1 MFCPKNEPEL
11 TLDLHMRISLKRK
24 WLGDTALLLFS
35 LLAPASLQDLHAG
48 DFCAQQHASSAPQQQ
63 ITIPNRPATPLFKGP
78 QGKQKT
84 EIHFDPSTK
93 TVTLKLLVQD
103 PNGYFIPNIHRD
115 NFMVYENGVRQND
128 LSVDIEHA
136 PATLGVLVE
145 FGGRSQALNRNIAIE
160 ISSAGGQL
168 QDVLGPKDKVA
179 VWKYSDKVERIGEFS
194 RGGQTLDNLF
204 AEPGDPQF
212 SETNLYDAV
221 IAIVQQMK
229 TVTGRKAIVLIS
241 SGIDT
246 FSKAKY
252 EDALNAARTSDTPIY
267 VLGLTRVLHDL
278 VQTTESNGPLAHINW
293 QKPEKQLQEIATS
306 SGGRLYS
313 PDTTIDLSAIYDDI
327 MENLRV
333 RYVITYRSSSNADP
347 HLPRTV
353 RVELIDPN
361 RGGPLEIV
369 DQSGHTIRADVV
381 LQDSYIPD
389 SISAGQ

>member
-1 MFCPKNEPEL
+1 
-11 TLDLHMRISLKRK
+11 MRIPLKQK
-24 WLGDTALLLFS
+24 WFGDTALLLCA
-35 LLAPASLQDLHAG
+35 LLVPATLQHLHAE
-48 DFCAQQHASSAPQQQ
+48 DFYAPQRVSQQQ

-103 PNGYFIPNIHRD
+103 PNGYFIPNIHPD
-115 NFMVYENGVRQND
+115 NFVVYENGVRQND
-128 LSVDIEHA
+128 LTVDVEHA
-136 PATLGVLVE
+136 PVTLGVLVE
-145 FGGRSQALNRNIAIE
+145 FGGRSQALNRDLAIE
-160 ISSAGGQL
+160 ISRAGRQL

-179 VWKYSDKVERIGEFS
+179 VWKYSDKVEKVGEFS
-194 RGGQTLDNLF
+194 QGGQTLDQFF
-204 AEPGDPQF
+204 AELGDPQF
-212 SETNLYDAV
+212 SETNIYDAV

-229 TVTGRKAIVLIS
+229 AVKGRKAIVLIS
-241 SGIDT
+241 SGVDT

-252 EDALNAARTSDTPIY
+252 EDALNAARASDAPIY

-278 VQTTESNGPLAHINW
+278 IQTSGSNGPLAHINW

-313 PDTTIDLSAIYDDI
+313 PDTLIDLSAVYDDI

-333 RYVITYRSSSNADP
+333 RYVISYRSSSNADP
-347 HLPRTV
+347 HLPRKI

-369 DQSGHTIRADVV
+369 DQSGRTIRADVV
-381 LQDSYIPD
+381 LQDAYVPD
-389 SISAGQ
+389 STSAGQ

>member
-1 MFCPKNEPEL
+1 MFCPKSEPEL

-115 NFMVYENGVRQND
+115 NFMVCENGVRQND
-128 LSVDIEHA
+128 LTVDIEHA
-136 PATLGVLVE
+136 PVTLGVLVE
-145 FGGRSQALNRNIAIE
+145 FGGRSQALNRDVAIE
-160 ISSAGGQL
+160 ISRAGRQL

-179 VWKYSDKVERIGEFS
+179 VWKYSDKVEKVGES
-194 RGGQTLDNLF
+194 QGGQTLDQLF
-204 AEPGDPQF
+204 AELGDPQF

-241 SGIDT
+241 SGVDT

-278 VQTTESNGPLAHINW
+278 IQTNESNGPLAHINW

-313 PDTTIDLSAIYDDI
+313 PDTMIDLSAIYDDI

-347 HLPRTV
+347 RLPRTV

-369 DQSGHTIRADVV
+369 DQSGRTIRADVV
-381 LQDSYIPD
+381 LQDTYVPD
-389 SISAGQ
+389 STSAGQ

>member
-1 MFCPKNEPEL
+1 
-11 TLDLHMRISLKRK
+11 MRIPQSQNRSI
-24 WLGDTALLLFS
+24 GTALLICC
-35 LLAPASLQDLHAG
+35 LLVPACLQNLHAG
-48 DFCAQQHASSAPQQQ
+48 DFCEPKQASSTPPQQ
-63 ITIPNRPATPLFKGP
+63 ITIPNRPATPLFEGP

-93 TVTLKLLVQD
+93 TVTLKLLIQD
-103 PNGYFIPNIHRD
+103 PNGYFIPNIHPD
-115 NFMVYENGVRQND
+115 NFVVYENGVRQNN

-136 PATLGVLVE
+136 PVTLGVLVE
-145 FGGRSQALNRNIAIE
+145 YGGRSQALNKDLAIE
-160 ISSAGGQL
+160 ISRAGGQM
-168 QDVLGPKDKVA
+168 QNVLGSKDKVA
-179 VWKYSDKVERIGEFS
+179 VWKYSDKVEKIRDFS
-194 RGGQTLDNLF
+194 DGGQTLDHLF
-204 AEPGDPQF
+204 AGLGDPQF

-229 TVTGRKAIVLIS
+229 TVQGRKAIVLIS
-241 SGIDT
+241 SGVDT

-278 VQTTESNGPLAHINW
+278 IQANGSNGPLARINW
-293 QKPEKQLQEIATS
+293 QKPEKQLQEIAMS

-313 PDTTIDLSAIYDDI
+313 PDTTVDLTPIYDDI

-347 HLPRTV
+347 HLPRKV

-361 RGGPLEIV
+361 KGGPLEIV
-369 DQSGHTIRADVV
+369 DQSGHKIRAGVV

-389 SISAGQ
+389 STPAGQ

>member
-1 MFCPKNEPEL
+1 
-11 TLDLHMRISLKRK
+11 MRIPLKQNK
-24 WLGDTALLLFS
+24 LGDTALLLCS
-35 LLAPASLQDLHAG
+35 LLVSASLQYLHAG

-115 NFMVYENGVRQND
+115 NFVVYENGVRQND
-128 LSVDIEHA
+128 LTVDIEHA
-136 PATLGVLVE
+136 PVTLGVLVE
-145 FGGRSQALNRNIAIE
+145 FGGRSQALNKDLAIE
-160 ISSAGGQL
+160 ISRAGRQL

-179 VWKYSDKVERIGEFS
+179 VWKYSDKVEKIGEFS
-194 RGGQTLDNLF
+194 QGGQTLDHLL
-204 AEPGDPQF
+204 AELGDPQF

-221 IAIVQQMK
+221 IAIVQQMR
-229 TVTGRKAIVLIS
+229 TVKGRKAIILIS
-241 SGIDT
+241 SGVDT

-278 VQTTESNGPLAHINW
+278 IQTNESNGPLAHINW
-293 QKPEKQLQEIATS
+293 QKSEKQLQEIAMS

-313 PDTTIDLSAIYDDI
+313 PDTMIDVSAIYDDI

-347 HLPRTV
+347 RLPRTV

-361 RGGPLEIV
+361 TGGPLEIV

-381 LQDSYIPD
+381 LQASYIPD
-389 SISAGQ
+389 STSAGQ

>member
-1 MFCPKNEPEL
+1 MQVPLEQKKVVE
-11 TLDLHMRISLKRK
+11 
-24 WLGDTALLLFS
+24 TALLLCS
-35 LLAPASLQDLHAG
+35 LLVPPSLQNLHAAG
-48 DFCAQQHASSAPQQQ
+48 FCAQQHASSAPRQQ

-93 TVTLKLLVQD
+93 TVTLKLLIQD

-115 NFMVYENGVRQND
+115 NFVVYENGVRQND
-128 LSVDIEHA
+128 LNVDIEHV
-136 PATLGVLVE
+136 PVTLGVLVE
-145 FGGRSQALNRNIAIE
+145 FGGRSQALSKDLAIE
-160 ISSAGGQL
+160 ISRAARQL
-168 QDVLGPKDKVA
+168 QDVLGPKDNVA
-179 VWKYSDKVERIGEFS
+179 VWKYSDKVEKIGEFS
-194 RGGQTLDNLF
+194 QGGQTLDHLV
-204 AEPGDPQF
+204 AELGDPQF
-212 SETNLYDAV
+212 SETNLYDA
-221 IAIVQQMK
+221 IITIVQQMR
-229 TVTGRKAIVLIS
+229 TVKGRKAIVLIS
-241 SGIDT
+241 SGVDT

-278 VQTTESNGPLAHINW
+278 IQTNGSNGPLAHINW

-313 PDTTIDLSAIYDDI
+313 PDTTTDLRAIYDDI

-361 RGGPLEIV
+361 TGGPLEIV
-369 DQSGHTIRADVV
+369 DQSGRTIRANVV
-381 LQDSYIPD
+381 LQDSYVPN
-389 SISAGQ
+389 STSAGQ

>member
-1 MFCPKNEPEL
+1 
-11 TLDLHMRISLKRK
+11 MRAPLKRK
-24 WLGDTALLLFS
+24 WLGDTALLLCS
-35 LLAPASLQDLHAG
+35 LLVSASLQNLHAG

-115 NFMVYENGVRQND
+115 NFVVYENGVRQND
-128 LSVDIEHA
+128 LTVDIEHA
-136 PATLGVLVE
+136 PVTLGVLVE
-145 FGGRSQALNRNIAIE
+145 FGGRSQALNKDLAIE
-160 ISSAGGQL
+160 ISRAGRQL

-179 VWKYSDKVERIGEFS
+179 VWKYSDKVEKIGEFS
-194 RGGQTLDNLF
+194 QGGQTLDHLL
-204 AEPGDPQF
+204 AELGDPQF

-221 IAIVQQMK
+221 IAIVQQMR
-229 TVTGRKAIVLIS
+229 TVKGRKAIILIS
-241 SGIDT
+241 SGVDT

-278 VQTTESNGPLAHINW
+278 IQTNESTGPLAHINW
-293 QKPEKQLQEIATS
+293 QKSEKQLQEIATS

-313 PDTTIDLSAIYDDI
+313 PDTMIDVSAIYDDI

-347 HLPRTV
+347 RLPRTV

-361 RGGPLEIV
+361 TGGPLEIV
-369 DQSGHTIRADVV
+369 DQNGHTIRADVV
-381 LQDSYIPD
+381 IQASYIPD
-389 SISAGQ
+389 STSAGQ

>member
-1 MFCPKNEPEL
+1 
-11 TLDLHMRISLKRK
+11 MRIPLKQNG
-24 WLGDTALLLFS
+24 LADTALLLCS
-35 LLAPASLQDLHAG
+35 LLVPASLQNLRAG
-48 DFCAQQHASSAPQQQ
+48 DLCAQQHASSAPHQQ
-63 ITIPNRPATPLFKGP
+63 ITIPDRPATPLFQGP

-84 EIHFDPSTK
+84 EIHFDTSTK

-128 LSVDIEHA
+128 LTVDVEHA
-136 PATLGVLVE
+136 PVTLGVLVE
-145 FGGRSQALNRNIAIE
+145 FGGRSQALNKDLALE
-160 ISSAGGQL
+160 ISNACRQL

-179 VWKYSDKVERIGEFS
+179 VWKYSDKVENIGEFS
-194 RGGQTLDNLF
+194 YGGQTLDHLF
-204 AEPGDPQF
+204 AELGGPQF

-221 IAIVQQMK
+221 ISIVQLMK
-229 TVTGRKAIVLIS
+229 TVKGRKAIVLIS
-241 SGIDT
+241 SGVDT

-267 VLGLTRVLHDL
+267 ILGLTRVLHDRI
-278 VQTTESNGPLAHINW
+278 QTNGSIGPLAHINW
-293 QKPEKQLQEIATS
+293 RKPEKQLQEIATA

-313 PDTTIDLSAIYDDI
+313 PDTTIDLSSIYDDI

-347 HLPRTV
+347 RLPRKV

-369 DQSGHTIRADVV
+369 DQSGHAIPADVV

-389 SISAGQ
+389 STSARQ